1 MTTSATTDPRNR
13 ADRADRPVRRE
24 RPTLVT
30 GASGYIGGRLVPELL
45 ERGHRV
51 RVLARSPERLRD
63 HWWEREV
70 EIVRGDASDAADLR
84 RALDGAGVAYYLLHS
99 MDGGGDFVA
108 RDRALASRFARAA
121 ADAGVER
128 IVYLSGLHP
137 SEEDLSEHLASRVEV
152 GEILLAGPVPA
163 AVLQA
168 GIVLGAGSASFDML
182 RYLTERLPA
191 MIAPRWLE
199 SRIQP
204 IAAAEV
210 IHYLV
215 GAADLAPEV
224 NRTLDIAGPDVLTY
238 REMIQGYARVAGLG
252 QRFVQVVPVLTPRL
266 ASHWVG
272 LVTPVAAG
280 VVKPL
285 VGSLVHDAVAHEQ
298 DVLDLIGPPPRG
310 RAGYEE
316 AVRTAIADVDPGRW
330 RRTFGAVSAA
340 TVACATAGSLLT
352 DADST
357 WYRRISKPRWQ
368 PPRWAFPVAWTS
380 LYAGTAV
387 AASATIADLEEKG
400 EDEQARAFRT
410 ALAINLT
417 LNAAWTA
424 VFFRARAPWL
434 ATAVAAALAVSSGD
448 LARRSASTGTL
459 RAVVLG
465 AYAGWCT
472 FATALSLS
480 IARRNEPI
488 ARRS

>member
-204 IAAAEV
+204 IAADEV
-210 IHYLV
+210 IHYLA

-280 VVKPL
+280 VAKPL

-310 RAGYEE
+310 APGTRRPSARPSPTSTPGGGGGRSGPSRRPRWRAPRPAACSPTPTRPGTGGSPSPGGSRRAGRSRSPGPRCTP
-316 AVRTAIADVDPGRW
+316 ARPWRRRPPSPISRRRVRTSRREPSGPPSRSTSRSTPPGR
-330 RRTFGAVSAA
+330 RCFFGPAPP
-340 TVACATAGSLLT
+340 GS
-352 DADST
+352 
-357 WYRRISKPRWQ
+357 R
-368 PPRWAFPVAWTS
+368 
-380 LYAGTAV
+380 
-387 AASATIADLEEKG
+387 
-400 EDEQARAFRT
+400 
-410 ALAINLT
+410 
-417 LNAAWTA
+417 
-424 VFFRARAPWL
+424 
-434 ATAVAAALAVSSGD
+434 
-448 LARRSASTGTL
+448 RRS
-459 RAVVLG
+459 
-465 AYAGWCT
+465 
-472 FATALSLS
+472 
-480 IARRNEPI
+480 P
-488 ARRS
+488 RRSR